1 MFKKKKNRL
10 VSTSSLN
17 GKKNKMIE
25 KHVYLNLID

>member
-1 MFKKKKNRL
+1 MFKNKKNRL

-25 KHVYLNLID
+25 KTCLLKSD